1 MGNSPDAG
9 SGQSPALAAEQSALR
24 RVATL
29 VARAASQ
36 ADVFAAVAE
45 EVGRVL
51 QVDRTFLTRYN
62 DDDTATLVAAWS
74 ATGEAAAV
82 SYHGPLPESGPAARV
97 RAAGRPVRIDRF
109 PDDSLLASHGVRS
122 GVIAPITVG
131 GRLWGFMT
139 VGSVTGQRPAPG
151 TETRLAGFTEL
162 VAAAI
167 ANADARSELR
177 RVADE
182 QAALRRV
189 ATLVARGAPPA
200 EVFAAVAEEIGAL
213 FGADIT
219 SIMRFEANG
228 DATLMGGHGVVWREQ
243 GTRFKPYPGTA
254 VASVRDT
261 GRAARIDADDL
272 AAAVL
277 PEVFRAEE
285 VHSAVNAPVVVEGT
299 VWGTVGVAS
308 RRGRL
313 PVDTEQQLA
322 GFTELVATAIANA
335 QARTELRGFAG
346 EQAALRR
353 VATLV
358 ARGASPEEA
367 FAAVATEVTRVI
379 DVDVSFLSRYARD
392 GTATVVAVSAL
403 PSAVSVGTQFTQG
416 GRNIH
421 TLVFKTGQPAR
432 IEGYAEASGPA
443 AGVAR
448 ETGVHSAV
456 GVPIT
461 VEGQLWGV
469 MAVANTHDQPLPT
482 DTEVRL
488 AGFTELVA
496 TAIANAQARTE
507 LRGFADEQAAL
518 RRVATLVAHGAAPE
532 EVFAAVTAEAG
543 RAVSADF
550 TSLWRYDPDGAVTA
564 AGNWGAAR
572 PYPMP
577 VGTWLPAGG
586 ANVHTDVFR
595 THRPARLDRIQEN
608 VGPGLAPSLAAG
620 VRSGVGAPVWVE
632 GRLWGVIVAAS
643 TGEPLP
649 ADTEARLAGFTE
661 LVATAIANAESQAAL
676 RASQA
681 RIIAAADATRRQI
694 ERELHSGA
702 QQRLVSLALQLR
714 AAQADVPPGAAA
726 LAAELDQVAGGLT
739 GVLEELREFARGI
752 HPAILADGG
761 LGPAL
766 RTLARRSPIPVNL
779 DAQVHGRL
787 PEPVEVCA
795 YYVVSEAL
803 ANAAKHARA
812 AAAMVRVLADGD
824 ALTVQ
829 VHDDGAGGARL
840 GAGAGL
846 IGLKDRVE
854 ALGGRFTL
862 HSTLGEGTT
871 VTARLPL
878 TAAKE

>member
-1 MGNSPDAG
+1 MGNSPEAG
-9 SGQSPALAAEQSALR
+9 SGQSPALAGEQAALR

-51 QVDRTFLTRYN
+51 QADRTFLTRYN
-62 DDDTATLVAAWS
+62 DDGTATLVAAWS
-74 ATGEAAAV
+74 AAGEAAPI
-82 SYHGPLPESGPAARV
+82 SYHGPLPEGGPAARV
-97 RAAGRPVRIDRF
+97 QATGHPVRTHRY
-109 PDDSLLASHGVRS
+109 PDDSLLASLGVRS

-139 VGSVTGQRPAPG
+139 LGSVTGQPPAPE
-151 TETRLAGFTEL
+151 TEARLAGFTEL

-167 ANADARSELR
+167 ANADAREELR

-182 QAALRRV
+182 QTALRRV
-189 ATLVARGAPPA
+189 ATLVAHGAAPDR
-200 EVFAAVAEEIGAL
+200 VFAVVAEEIGAL
-213 FGADIT
+213 FGADIA
-219 SIMRFEANG
+219 SIIRFDADG
-228 DATLMGGHGVVWREQ
+228 DVTLMGGHGVAWREQ

-254 VASVRDT
+254 IASVRAT
-261 GRAARIDADDL
+261 GRATRLDAHGR
-272 AAAVL
+272 AAAVV
-277 PEVFRAEE
+277 PHIFRTEG

-299 VWGTVGVAS
+299 IWGTVGVAS

-313 PVDTEQQLA
+313 PVDTEARLA
-322 GFTELVATAIANA
+322 GFTELAATAIANA

-358 ARGASPEEA
+358 ARGA
-367 FAAVATEVTRVI
+367 
-379 DVDVSFLSRYARD
+379 
-392 GTATVVAVSAL
+392 
-403 PSAVSVGTQFTQG
+403 
-416 GRNIH
+416 
-421 TLVFKTGQPAR
+421 
-432 IEGYAEASGPA
+432 
-443 AGVAR
+443 
-448 ETGVHSAV
+448 
-456 GVPIT
+456 
-461 VEGQLWGV
+461 
-469 MAVANTHDQPLPT
+469 
-482 DTEVRL
+482 
-488 AGFTELVA
+488 
-496 TAIANAQARTE
+496 
-507 LRGFADEQAAL
+507 
-518 RRVATLVAHGAAPE
+518 APQ

-564 AGNWGAAR
+564 VGNWGADR

-595 THRPARLDRIQEN
+595 THRPARLDRIEKDP
-608 VGPGLAPSLAAG
+608 GAGLAPSIAAG
-620 VRSGVGAPVWVE
+620 VRSGVGVPVWVE
-632 GRLWGVIVAAS
+632 GKLWGAMVASS

-661 LVATAIANAESQAAL
+661 LVATAIANAEAQAAL
-676 RASQA
+676 RASRA

-694 ERELHSGA
+694 ERELHAGT
-702 QQRLVSLALQLR
+702 QQRLVTLALQLR
-714 AAQADVPPGAAA
+714 AAQADVPSGATG
-726 LAAELDQVAGGLT
+726 LVAELDQVAGGLT

-766 RTLARRSPIPVNL
+766 RTLARRCPIPVSL
-779 DAQVHGRL
+779 DAPVRGRL

-803 ANAAKHARA
+803 ANAAKHSGA
-812 AAAMVRVLADGD
+812 AAVTVRVLADGD

-829 VHDDGAGGARL
+829 VRDDGVGGARL
-840 GAGAGL
+840 GAGTGL
-846 IGLKDRVE
+846 LGLKDRVE

-862 HSTLGEGTT
+862 HSTPGEGTT
-871 VTARLPL
+871 VTAQLPL
-878 TAAKE
+878 TTQSP

>member
-1 MGNSPDAG
+1 MGNSPEAG
-9 SGQSPALAAEQSALR
+9 SGQSQALAGEQDALR

-51 QVDRTFLTRYN
+51 HADRTFLTRYN
-62 DDDTATLVAAWS
+62 DDGTATLVAAWS
-74 ATGEAAAV
+74 AAGEAAPI
-82 SYHGPLPESGPAARV
+82 SYHGPLPEGGPAARV
-97 RAAGRPVRIDRF
+97 QATGHPVRTDRY

-139 VGSVTGQRPAPG
+139 VGSVTGQPPPPG
-151 TETRLAGFTEL
+151 TEARLAGFTEL

-167 ANADARSELR
+167 ANADAREELR

-189 ATLVARGAPPA
+189 ATLVARAAPSA
-200 EVFAAVAEEIGAL
+200 KVFAAVAEEIGAL

-228 DATLMGGHGVVWREQ
+228 DATFMGGHGVVWREQ
-243 GTRFKPYPGTA
+243 EKRFKPYPGTA
-254 VASVRDT
+254 VTSVRAT
-261 GRAARIDADDL
+261 GRAARLDADDL

-277 PEVFRAEE
+277 PQVFRTEG
-285 VHSAVNAPVVVEGT
+285 VRSAVNAPVVVEGT
-299 VWGTVGVAS
+299 IWGTVGVAS

-313 PVDTEQQLA
+313 PVDTEQ
-322 GFTELVATAIANA
+322 
-335 QARTELRGFAG
+335 
-346 EQAALRR
+346 
-353 VATLV
+353 
-358 ARGASPEEA
+358 
-367 FAAVATEVTRVI
+367 
-379 DVDVSFLSRYARD
+379 
-392 GTATVVAVSAL
+392 
-403 PSAVSVGTQFTQG
+403 
-416 GRNIH
+416 
-421 TLVFKTGQPAR
+421 
-432 IEGYAEASGPA
+432 
-443 AGVAR
+443 
-448 ETGVHSAV
+448 
-456 GVPIT
+456 
-461 VEGQLWGV
+461 
-469 MAVANTHDQPLPT
+469 
-482 DTEVRL
+482 RL

-496 TAIANAQARTE
+496 AAIANAQARTE

-518 RRVATLVAHGAAPE
+518 RRVATLVARGAAPQ

-543 RAVSADF
+543 RAVTADF

-564 AGNWGAAR
+564 VGNWGADR

-595 THRPARLDRIQEN
+595 SHRPARLDRIEKDP
-608 VGPGLAPSLAAG
+608 GAGLAPSIAAG
-620 VRSGVGAPVWVE
+620 VRSGVGVPVWVE
-632 GRLWGVIVAAS
+632 GKLWGAMVASS

-649 ADTEARLAGFTE
+649 TDTEARLAGFTE
-661 LVATAIANAESQAAL
+661 LVATAIANAEAQAAL
-676 RASQA
+676 RASRT

-694 ERELHSGA
+694 ERELHAGA

-714 AAQADVPPGAAA
+714 AAQADVPPGAVG
-726 LAAELDQVAGGLT
+726 LVAELDQVAAGLT

-761 LGPAL
+761 LGLAL
-766 RTLARRSPIPVNL
+766 RTLARRCPIPVSL
-779 DAQVHGRL
+779 DAPVQGRL

-803 ANAAKHARA
+803 ANAAEHSRA
-812 AAAMVRVLADGD
+812 AAVTVRVLADGD

-829 VHDDGAGGARL
+829 VRDDGAGGAGL
-840 GAGAGL
+840 GAGTGL
-846 IGLKDRVE
+846 LGLKDRVE

-862 HSTLGEGTT
+862 HSTPGEGTT
-871 VTARLPL
+871 VTAELPL
-878 TAAKE
+878 TTQSP